1 MFIFKMKNHMLNQF
15 IGFLI
20 EIELTGK
27 ENRRRMKQ
35 VRKFTQ
41 YMQNEY
47 HQDREEILNELVEK
61 DEQGNF
67 KTTNNMYVSA
77 DMSRLSKELGE
88 LDEEYYKEE
97 LTAINIEEFE
107 FLYKIVTN
115 YDKPLSNE
123 KAMMHD
129 NFCEMLENAIEPYR
143 EEFPHEIIIGG
154 DKQ

>member
-61 DEQGNF
+61 DEQGNY
-67 KTTNNMYVSA
+67 KTTNNMYISA
-77 DMSRLSKELGE
+77 DMPRLSKELRE

-129 NFCEMLENAIEPYR
+129 NFCEMLEIAIEPYR

-154 DKQ
+154 DK

>member
-77 DMSRLSKELGE
+77 DMPRLSKELRE

-129 NFCEMLENAIEPYR
+129 NFCEMLEIAIEPYR

-154 DKQ
+154 DK

>member
-1 MFIFKMKNHMLNQF
+1 MLNQF

-77 DMSRLSKELGE
+77 DMPRLSKELRE

-129 NFCEMLENAIEPYR
+129 NFCEMLEIAIEPYR
-143 EEFPHEIIIGG
+143 EESPHEIIIGG
-154 DKQ
+154 DK

>member
-77 DMSRLSKELGE
+77 DMPRLSKELRE

-115 YDKPLSNE
+115 YDKPRSNE

-129 NFCEMLENAIEPYR
+129 NFCEMLEIAIEPYR

>member
-41 YMQNEY
+41 YMQSEY

-61 DEQGNF
+61 DEQGNY

-77 DMSRLSKELGE
+77 DMSRLSKELRE

-129 NFCEMLENAIEPYR
+129 NFCEMLEIAIEPYR

-154 DKQ
+154 DK

>member
-67 KTTNNMYVSA
+67 KTTNNIYVSA
-77 DMSRLSKELGE
+77 DMPRLSKELRE

-129 NFCEMLENAIEPYR
+129 NFCEMLEIAIEPYR

-154 DKQ
+154 DK

>member
-77 DMSRLSKELGE
+77 DMPRLSKELRE

-129 NFCEMLENAIEPYR
+129 NFCEMLEIAIEPYR

>member
-77 DMSRLSKELGE
+77 DMPRLSKELRE

-107 FLYKIVTN
+107 FLYKIVAN

-129 NFCEMLENAIEPYR
+129 NFCEMLEIAIEPYR
-143 EEFPHEIIIGG
+143 EEFPHEITIGG
-154 DKQ
+154 DN

>member
-77 DMSRLSKELGE
+77 DMPRLSKELRE

-97 LTAINIEEFE
+97 LSAINIEEFE

-129 NFCEMLENAIEPYR
+129 NFCEMLEIAIEPYR
-143 EEFPHEIIIGG
+143 EEFLHEIIIGG
-154 DKQ
+154 DK

>member
-15 IGFLI
+15 NGFLI

-67 KTTNNMYVSA
+67 KTTNNMYDYA
-77 DMSRLSKELGE
+77 DMPRLSKELRE

-129 NFCEMLENAIEPYR
+129 NFCEMLEIAIEPYR

-154 DKQ
+154 DK

>member
-77 DMSRLSKELGE
+77 DMPRLSKELRE

-115 YDKPLSNE
+115 YNKPLSNE

-129 NFCEMLENAIEPYR
+129 NFCEMLEIAIEPYR

-154 DKQ
+154 DK

>member
-77 DMSRLSKELGE
+77 DMPRLSKELRE

-107 FLYKIVTN
+107 FIYKIVTN

-129 NFCEMLENAIEPYR
+129 NFCEMLEIAIEPYR
-143 EEFPHEIIIGG
+143 DEFPHEIIIGG
-154 DKQ
+154 DK